1 MKRIRKLV
9 QNRYLPYWGMDFVM
23 LLIFWGGMLRKSFT
37 SDTIAHMVAADADVQ
52 INLEQGR
59 YLKALGDELLLK
71 FGLRTTTNL
80 SVTMLLTFVILA
92 TTMVLLQKIFAEW
105 EPQELA
111 GKIGYNLIINL
122 WVYNVLFVEN
132 LIFSEVSVYFALAY
146 LGAVAAIWFYAK
158 RQYARMVIVLAMA
171 TCFYQYAVAF
181 AAIGIA
187 FYIYMRERKL
197 SWRVV
202 WRELCGV
209 AVCMGIGLANLI
221 SILLLVKTD
230 QLAQFF
236 KSAGIGDPGQKLR
249 AVLESFV
256 GLWRDAAGIF
266 PGVWLPLLVLLA
278 VGGLL
283 LFEVIKKK
291 RFQELLFL
299 VIVSV
304 GSFALLYVIPLA
316 QENFYFPP
324 RMSFCFFLVQGML
337 MAAAYVMIDSE
348 MSRKLLTLCCIGYLV
363 VHMLF
368 ADFVVTNHFVSNS
381 LDKVY
386 VRMAYE
392 YITKYEQENQIRVQK
407 LAMVNDID
415 APARYREVSYV
426 SDQINERSLGI
437 LTVSIMEVVTG
448 RKFDRAEMAPEVYDT
463 YFAGKNWDYFDPY
476 EQIIIIG
483 DTAYWC
489 MF

>member
-1 MKRIRKLV
+1 
-9 QNRYLPYWGMDFVM
+9 
-23 LLIFWGGMLRKSFT
+23 MLRKSFT
-37 SDTIAHMVAADADVQ
+37 SDTISHMVAADADVQ

-59 YLKALGDELLLK
+59 YLKAFGDELLLRL
-71 FGLRTTTNL
+71 GLRTTTNL
-80 SVTMLLTFVILA
+80 SITMFLSFVILA
-92 TTMVLLQKIFAEW
+92 IAMVLLQKIFAEW
-105 EPQELA
+105 EPQEFT

-132 LIFSEVSVYFALAY
+132 LMFSEVSVYFALAY
-146 LGAVAAIWFYAK
+146 LGAVISIWFYTK
-158 RQYARMVIVLAMA
+158 RQYIRMVIALAMA
-171 TCFYQYAVAF
+171 TCFYQYVVIF

-187 FYIYMRERKL
+187 FFIYMQERKL
-197 SWRVV
+197 SRKVFF
-202 WRELCGV
+202 RELIGV

-230 QLAQFF
+230 QLTQSY
-236 KSAGIGDPGQKLR
+236 KSAGIGDMKLK
-249 AVLESFV
+249 LKEMFESFV

-266 PGVWLPLLVLLA
+266 PEVWLPLLVILV

-283 LFEVIKKK
+283 LYETIKKK
-291 RFQELLFL
+291 RVQEFCFFMI
-299 VIVSV
+299 VIV

-316 QENFYFPP
+316 EENFYFPP
-324 RMSFCFFLVQGML
+324 RMSFCFFLIQGM
-337 MAAAYVMIDSE
+337 MMTAAYTMIDSQ
-348 MSRKLLTLCCIGYLV
+348 MCKHLLTLCCIGYLV

-368 ADFVVTNHFVSNS
+368 ADFVVTNHFISNS
-381 LDKVY
+381 LDKAY

-392 YITKYEQENQIRVQK
+392 YIIEYEQKNHTTVQN
-407 LAMVNDID
+407 LCMVNDIN
-415 APARYREVSYV
+415 APNRYREVSYV

-437 LTVSIMEVVTG
+437 LSVSIMEVVTG
-448 RKFDRAEMAPEVYDT
+448 HRFNRVEMDPGVYAT
-463 YFAGKNWDYFDPY
+463 YFEGKNWDYFDPY